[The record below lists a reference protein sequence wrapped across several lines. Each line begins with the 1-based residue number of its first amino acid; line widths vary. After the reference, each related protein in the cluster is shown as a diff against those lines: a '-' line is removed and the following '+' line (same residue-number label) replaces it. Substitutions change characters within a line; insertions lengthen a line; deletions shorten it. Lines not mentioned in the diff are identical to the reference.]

1 MDKHKYEFITNL
13 TPICVVYKHLEGQG
27 KRREMFVH
35 THPFLLPINL
45 KSYTTATKKSY

>member
-1 MDKHKYEFITNL
+1 MQIHKGFD
-13 TPICVVYKHLEGQG
+13 PIMCCVQASGRARQG
-27 KRREMFVH
+27 REMFVH